1 MGSYPDSTF
10 FIMGV
15 WPIKNPC
22 KPIWA
27 IGAVWDLF
35 AWFGLG
41 WVFQL
46 NLRII

>member
-1 MGSYPDSTF
+1 MGSYPDSTY
-10 FIMGV
+10 FIIGV

-22 KPIWA
+22 KAIGA

-35 AWFGLG
+35 ARFGLG

-46 NLRII
+46 NVIII